1 MSKLANGRSG
11 RVGYR
16 VPDDWEI
23 TLPEAE
29 GVDSLALQVGPEG
42 TFAPNVVV
50 TVNDYTGSSAVFC
63 QSAMDHLRIS
73 LEDTVIVDV
82 LPWSPNGASVPDQ
95 ADVHDVAEQG
105 RVIVY
110 THRSPQTGAR
120 LRGAEWLLVRSGT
133 AVQMTSTAQVPQW
146 PVFASL
152 FSEIASSITVTDEGG
167 TEGTGPGS
175 PADDL
180 PEASR
185 DRFLSELTGTVVEQ
199 LHGLA
204 EFQPYVHQGI
214 RVRGEAFALFTDLA
228 DGNRIGRL
236 DPPERQKVAKELQD
250 AGLTDRGGLSETGE
264 TLAIFLQE
272 TMASLRI
279 TAAFAGG
286 SSAFHAWVTGNHALT
301 VAGPG
306 YTDYL
311 YGAEGDMPGTDEV
324 TVAVVPLMDLTTE
337 AARWVG
343 LQPAWNLPV
352 FPSALPEAL
361 VDGRWAGMALPP
373 DDASPTLQALWEEQW
388 FAWTLEA
395 QGPKSTAPSQV
406 FLNGGR
412 MGHYAWGRT
421 GDDIAMIPTA
431 GVTIFDRVEELLQAS
446 LFGREARTL

>member
-1 MSKLANGRSG
+1 MSKLAEGRSG

-23 TLPEAE
+23 TIPEAE

-50 TVNDYTGSSAVFC
+50 TVNDYTGSIAGFC
-63 QSAMDHLRIS
+63 LAAMDHLRIT

-82 LPWSPNGASVPDQ
+82 LPWSPGGTVTPDGMAVDGI
-95 ADVHDVAEQG
+95 ADQG

-110 THRSPQTGAR
+110 THRSPRSGTR
-120 LRGAEWLLVRSGT
+120 LRGAEWLTVQSGT
-133 AVQMTSTAQVPQW
+133 AVQMTSTAQVSQW

-152 FSEIASSITVTDEGG
+152 FSEIASSITVAVRSEA
-167 TEGTGPGS
+167 EGTGPGS

-185 DRFLSELTGTVVEQ
+185 DTVLGELTGTVVEQ

-204 EFQPYVHQGI
+204 EFQRYTHQGI
-214 RVRGEAFALFTDLA
+214 RLRGEAFALFTELA
-228 DGNRIGRL
+228 DGKRIGRL
-236 DPPERQKVAKELQD
+236 DPPERRSAARELEE
-250 AGLTDRGGLSETGE
+250 AGLAGTGGLSEAGD
-264 TLAIFLQE
+264 TLATFLQQ

-286 SSAFHAWVTGNHALT
+286 SSAFHAWVAGNHALT

-306 YTDYL
+306 YTDWL
-311 YGAEGDMPGTDEV
+311 YGTGEDSPAMDEV
-324 TVAVVPLMDLTTE
+324 TLAVVPLMDLTTE

-352 FPSALPEAL
+352 FPSACPQGLI
-361 VDGRWAGMALPP
+361 DGRWAGIAPP
-373 DDASPTLQALWEEQW
+373 PEDASPTLRILWEEQW
-388 FAWTLEA
+388 FAWTVEA
-395 QGPKSTAPSQV
+395 RGPESTSPAQV
-406 FLNGGR
+406 YLNGGR
-412 MGHYAWGRT
+412 MGHYAWGRA
-421 GDDIAMIPTA
+421 GEDIVMIPTA
-431 GVTIFDRVEELLQAS
+431 GVTVLDRFEEMLQAS
-446 LFGREARTL
+446 LFGREARIH